1 MWLRRVAVGVNVAA
15 VVLAAG
21 GGSRFVGA
29 THKLLAEIDGQPVV
43 THSVLAAV
51 EAGFDHVLVV
61 TGAVGLDDVLP
72 AGVEV
77 VTNPRWAEG
86 LATSLQAGIERA
98 RTLGCDA
105 VVVGLGDQPFV
116 GAADW
121 RAVAATDTTPLAAA
135 DRGDHLATPV
145 RIAAEC
151 WSELPT
157 DGDVGARVLLARRP
171 DLVTAVSCTG
181 RPDDIDTVADIANCT
196 DPRPTDLT

>member
-1 MWLRRVAVGVNVAA
+1 MSVAA

-29 THKLLAEIDGQPVV
+29 SHKLLAEIDGEPVV
-43 THSVLAAV
+43 TRSVLAAT

-61 TGAVGLDDVLP
+61 TGAVDLSAMLP
-72 AGVEV
+72 PGVEV
-77 VTNPRWAEG
+77 VANPRWAEG
-86 LATSLQAGIERA
+86 LATSLQAGIRRA
-98 RTLGCDA
+98 RELGCDA

-116 GAADW
+116 GATDW
-121 RAVAATDTTPLAAA
+121 RAVAAADTTPLAAA

-151 WSELPT
+151 WPELPT
-157 DGDVGARVLLARRP
+157 DGDIGARVLLARRP

-181 RPDDIDTVADIANCT
+181 RPDDIDTVADLVNCT

>member
-1 MWLRRVAVGVNVAA
+1 MGVAA
-15 VVLAAG
+15 IVLAAG

-29 THKLLAEIDGQPVV
+29 THKLLAEIDGEPVV
-43 THSVLAAV
+43 TRSVLAAT

-61 TGAVGLDDVLP
+61 TGAVDLSAVLP
-72 AGVEV
+72 PGVDI
-77 VTNPRWAEG
+77 VTNPCWADG
-86 LATSLQAGIERA
+86 LATSLQAGIRRA
-98 RTLGCDA
+98 RELGCDA

-181 RPDDIDTVADIANCT
+181 RRDDIDTVADIANCT